1 MVKRVQKTYSLA
13 RKLTAEIT
21 GLLYDLRELLT
32 VYRGNLI
39 ALVIGIAI
47 PIFNMHRNNP
57 GMFFLPTK
65 ILYEKTF
72 VGDIKLFN
80 KHFFYIFR
88 HTSGLEGSTIAL
100 GVVLVFY

>member
-13 RKLTAEIT
+13 RKLTAEMT

-47 PIFNMHRNNP
+47 PFFNMHRNNP
-57 GMFFLPTK
+57 GMFSSYK
-65 ILYEKTF
+65 YYMK
-72 VGDIKLFN
+72 KYLFE
-80 KHFFYIFR
+80 I
-88 HTSGLEGSTIAL
+88 
-100 GVVLVFY
+100 

>member
-13 RKLTAEIT
+13 RKLMAEMT

-47 PIFNMHRNNP
+47 PFFNMHRNNP
-57 GMFFLPTK
+57 GMFSSYK
-65 ILYEKTF
+65 ILYEKIF
-72 VGDIKLFN
+72 V
-80 KHFFYIFR
+80 
-88 HTSGLEGSTIAL
+88 
-100 GVVLVFY
+100 

>member
-13 RKLTAEIT
+13 RKLTSEIT
-21 GLLYDLRELLT
+21 GLLYDLKELLT

-57 GMFFLPTK
+57 GMFSSYKKF
-65 ILYEKTF
+65 
-72 VGDIKLFN
+72 
-80 KHFFYIFR
+80 
-88 HTSGLEGSTIAL
+88 IA
-100 GVVLVFY
+100 

>member
-13 RKLTAEIT
+13 RKLTAELT

-47 PIFNMHRNNP
+47 PIFNMHRNHP

-65 ILYEKTF
+65 ILHENICYKYK
-72 VGDIKLFN
+72 ILN
-80 KHFFYIFR
+80 KNFFYIFQTFFR
-88 HTSGLEGSTIAL
+88 T
-100 GVVLVFY
+100 

>member
-13 RKLTAEIT
+13 KKLTAEIT

-57 GMFFLPTK
+57 GMFYSYK
-65 ILYEKTF
+65 ILYENTF
-72 VGDIKLFN
+72 VRDIK
-80 KHFFYIFR
+80 I
-88 HTSGLEGSTIAL
+88 I
-100 GVVLVFY
+100 

>member
-57 GMFFLPTK
+57 GMFSSYK

-72 VGDIKLFN
+72 VGDIK
-80 KHFFYIFR
+80 I
-88 HTSGLEGSTIAL
+88 I
-100 GVVLVFY
+100 